1 MATKKKTVQMF
12 KSFSEIDRTN
22 PLHLAVLRASARNM
36 AQDDLASGTDP
47 RYIFSALVLRF
58 MDGLETEDE
67 DNIEHTVLEEVNF
80 MAKDFTEEDVEVENA
95 RNALDTERLCGKAR
109 RRASR

>member
-12 KSFSEIDRTN
+12 KSFNEIDRTS

-36 AQDDLASGTDP
+36 GQDDLASGTDP

-67 DNIEHTVLEEVNF
+67 DNIEHTVLEEIESSP
-80 MAKDFTEEDVEVENA
+80 DGIPLE
-95 RNALDTERLCGKAR
+95 
-109 RRASR
+109 